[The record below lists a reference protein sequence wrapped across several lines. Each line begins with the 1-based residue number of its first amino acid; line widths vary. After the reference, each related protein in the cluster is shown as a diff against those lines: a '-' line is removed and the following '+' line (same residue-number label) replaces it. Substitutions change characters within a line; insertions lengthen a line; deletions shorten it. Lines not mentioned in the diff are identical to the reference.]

1 MREESAQVAVAIA
14 ALTKPEHPS
23 KVTASRCHADE
34 WMRSVTGDRLVKF
47 TYLELSDGGAFLT
60 AQIGGHEVVYSV
72 ILDTAQDP
80 FSREAVERHFEREL
94 RAMPN

>member
-1 MREESAQVAVAIA
+1 MY
-14 ALTKPEHPS
+14 
-23 KVTASRCHADE
+23 DE
-34 WMRSVTGDRLVKF
+34 WMRSVTGNRLVKF

-80 FSREAVERHFEREL
+80 LAAKMLNVTLSASASYGQFQTDPLPRHV
-94 RAMPN
+94 PVDGDS

>member
-1 MREESAQVAVAIA
+1 MY
-14 ALTKPEHPS
+14 
-23 KVTASRCHADE
+23 DE
-34 WMRSVTGDRLVKF
+34 WMRSVTGNRLVKF

-80 FSREAVERHFEREL
+80 FRREDVERHFEREL
-94 RAMPN
+94 RPIPN